1 METRWFKYLLNL
13 LLFFHLFLA
22 RTLKSNFPN
31 IFFCLPEKIK
41 NVIFGSS
48 HTTLKSKWIN
58 CFSLQ
63 RSEGTS
69 RQVIGEIRRRHKFNF
84 QFNLVKCVNN
94 LGYCVSKL
102 VLKVT
107 MRKRNLHLESQ
118 TWKIQIKAMKLVR
131 WSQPEQVNWRI

>member
-1 METRWFKYLLNL
+1 MLDL

-22 RTLKSNFPN
+22 RTLKSSNFPN

-48 HTTLKSKWIN
+48 NTTLKSKWIN

-94 LGYCVSKL
+94 LGYCASKL

-107 MRKRNLHLESQ
+107 MRKENLRLESQ
-118 TWKIQIKAMKLVR
+118 TWKIQIKSMKLVR
-131 WSQPEQVNWRI
+131 SSQPEQVNWRI

>member
-1 METRWFKYLLNL
+1 MLDL

-22 RTLKSNFPN
+22 RTLKSSNFPN

-48 HTTLKSKWIN
+48 NTTLKSKWIN

-94 LGYCVSKL
+94 LGYCASKL

-107 MRKRNLHLESQ
+107 MRKENLRLDSQ
-118 TWKIQIKAMKLVR
+118 TWKIQIKSMKLVR
-131 WSQPEQVNWRI
+131 SSQPEQVYWRI

>member
-1 METRWFKYLLNL
+1 MLDL
-13 LLFFHLFLA
+13 LLFFYLFLA
-22 RTLKSNFPN
+22 RTYINVVKFSEH
-31 IFFCLPEKIK
+31 FFCLPEKIK

-63 RSEGTS
+63 RSERTS

-107 MRKRNLHLESQ
+107 MRKENPRLDSQ
-118 TWKIQIKAMKLVR
+118 TWKIQIESMKLVR
-131 WSQPEQVNWRI
+131 SSQSEQVKPSPSSH